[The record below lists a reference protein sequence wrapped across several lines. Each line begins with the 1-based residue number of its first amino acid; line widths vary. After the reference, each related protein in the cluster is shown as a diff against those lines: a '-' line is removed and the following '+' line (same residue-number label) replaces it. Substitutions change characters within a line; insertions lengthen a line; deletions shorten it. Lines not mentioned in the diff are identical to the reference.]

1 MKKPELL
8 SPVGNIDAL
17 KAAINAGCDAVYL
30 GGKLFGARSYAGN
43 FDDEEM
49 IEAIKYA
56 HIYGVKVYV
65 TMNTMIYES
74 EVEAFINYVD
84 FLHRNNVDALIIQD
98 LGMMDLIRK
107 TYPNLEL
114 HASTQMNV
122 HNVEGVKL
130 LEELGLK
137 RVVLARETNIE
148 KIKEIKQKTNIEL
161 EIFIQGA
168 LCISYSGQ
176 CLMSSL
182 LNGRSGNRG
191 TCSQCCRMKYD
202 LISDNKKVNT
212 DEYLLS
218 TKDLNTLEHLDQLI
232 EVGVDSL
239 KIEGR
244 MKRPEYVYLMTKIYR
259 TAIDNY
265 FDNKKLFTKE
275 DILEMKKIFNREF
288 TKGFLFNEEN
298 NKFINPK
305 RPNHIGIKIGS
316 VIGKNKIK
324 LESNIIQGDGI
335 RIIGKKDT
343 GLILNKIYKNGLL
356 VNSASKGD
364 IIEIDSKENVYE
376 GEVLK
381 TSDLDQL
388 NRIDNEIKINKT
400 IDVELNI
407 ETSGNNII
415 VSMFDGKNKVE
426 LTESIIEQ
434 ATGNGTDKLRIVEQ
448 LSKLGNTPFKVVKVN
463 SNIQDNIFVRI
474 KDLNELRRKLVE
486 LLIQKRCYKIEYIK
500 TNYSIDVPDFKQ
512 EKSYSYQINNLDD
525 YDKIKNKDIKNI
537 YIEESLYNEINDNRK
552 IKRLNRINFELK
564 DLKEQLLIS
573 DLGSLYKYKNSITD
587 FNFNV
592 ANSYTV
598 AFLHS
603 LGVQKVTLSYE
614 LKYIQVKKLI
624 EEYHK
629 RYNKHP
635 NLEIIIESYPEVM
648 ISKFNLLKYY
658 NIKEG
663 YLKDLNNNKFKIKD
677 KDGLMTIYNY
687 QKIKLEEDYFNIGV
701 NSYRI
706 ISD

>member
-161 EIFIQGA
+161 EIFVQGA

-244 MKRPEYVYLMTKIYR
+244 MKRPEYVYLMTNIYR
-259 TAIDNY
+259 KAIDGNY
-265 FDNKKLFTKE
+265 
-275 DILEMKKIFNREF
+275 
-288 TKGFLFNEEN
+288 
-298 NKFINPK
+298 
-305 RPNHIGIKIGS
+305 
-316 VIGKNKIK
+316 
-324 LESNIIQGDGI
+324 
-335 RIIGKKDT
+335 
-343 GLILNKIYKNGLL
+343 
-356 VNSASKGD
+356 
-364 IIEIDSKENVYE
+364 
-376 GEVLK
+376 
-381 TSDLDQL
+381 
-388 NRIDNEIKINKT
+388 
-400 IDVELNI
+400 
-407 ETSGNNII
+407 
-415 VSMFDGKNKVE
+415 
-426 LTESIIEQ
+426 IEQ
-434 ATGNGTDKLRIVEQ
+434 L
-448 LSKLGNTPFKVVKVN
+448 
-463 SNIQDNIFVRI
+463 
-474 KDLNELRRKLVE
+474 
-486 LLIQKRCYKIEYIK
+486 
-500 TNYSIDVPDFKQ
+500 
-512 EKSYSYQINNLDD
+512 
-525 YDKIKNKDIKNI
+525 
-537 YIEESLYNEINDNRK
+537 
-552 IKRLNRINFELK
+552 
-564 DLKEQLLIS
+564 
-573 DLGSLYKYKNSITD
+573 
-587 FNFNV
+587 
-592 ANSYTV
+592 
-598 AFLHS
+598 
-603 LGVQKVTLSYE
+603 
-614 LKYIQVKKLI
+614 
-624 EEYHK
+624 
-629 RYNKHP
+629 
-635 NLEIIIESYPEVM
+635 
-648 ISKFNLLKYY
+648 
-658 NIKEG
+658 
-663 YLKDLNNNKFKIKD
+663 
-677 KDGLMTIYNY
+677 
-687 QKIKLEEDYFNIGV
+687 
-701 NSYRI
+701 
-706 ISD
+706 

>member
-525 YDKIKNKDIKNI
+525 YDKIKNQD
-537 YIEESLYNEINDNRK
+537 
-552 IKRLNRINFELK
+552 
-564 DLKEQLLIS
+564 
-573 DLGSLYKYKNSITD
+573 
-587 FNFNV
+587 
-592 ANSYTV
+592 
-598 AFLHS
+598 
-603 LGVQKVTLSYE
+603 
-614 LKYIQVKKLI
+614 LKYIYI
-624 EEYHK
+624 
-629 RYNKHP
+629 
-635 NLEIIIESYPEVM
+635 
-648 ISKFNLLKYY
+648 
-658 NIKEG
+658 
-663 YLKDLNNNKFKIKD
+663 
-677 KDGLMTIYNY
+677 
-687 QKIKLEEDYFNIGV
+687 
-701 NSYRI
+701 
-706 ISD
+706 